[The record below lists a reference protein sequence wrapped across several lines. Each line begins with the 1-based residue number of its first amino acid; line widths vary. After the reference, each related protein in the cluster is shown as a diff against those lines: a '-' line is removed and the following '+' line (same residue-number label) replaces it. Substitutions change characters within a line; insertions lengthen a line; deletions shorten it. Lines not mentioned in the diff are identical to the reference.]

1 LTATAPRLKSAQ
13 ILGTLGSRLDTIPPR
28 LQNNRQSP
36 RPWPALLAAALIL
49 TGCTISVDQRG
60 NLPDPEKLAQV
71 QPGSTTKEQVV
82 KVLGTPSS
90 ASTFNDDTWY
100 YISRKTKQVAFFS
113 PTVLDQQVYIV
124 DFDNRGVVK
133 NVDHRNLAD
142 GLPVE
147 PAPGATPAPGRELT
161 FLEQLVGNLGKFNSS
176 N

>member
-1 LTATAPRLKSAQ
+1 
-13 ILGTLGSRLDTIPPR
+13 LGTIPPR
-28 LQNNRQSP
+28 LQTNRQSP
-36 RPWPALLAAALIL
+36 RPWPALLAAAFVLA
-49 TGCTISVDQRG
+49 GCTISVDQRG